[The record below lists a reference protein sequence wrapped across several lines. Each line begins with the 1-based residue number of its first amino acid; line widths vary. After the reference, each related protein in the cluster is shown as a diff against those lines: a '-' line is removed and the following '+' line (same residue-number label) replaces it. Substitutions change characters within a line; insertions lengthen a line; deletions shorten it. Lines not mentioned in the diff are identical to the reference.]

1 MSSFPERLAQ
11 SVAEHG
17 PLMVGIDPHLNRL
30 PEPFRQSFES
40 LTGASRRTAAAQAVL
55 EWSLQVIEAVAGEV
69 AVVKPQAAFFE
80 QLGSPGWAAL
90 EATCRAAREAGLL
103 VVLDAKR
110 GDIGST
116 AAAYAKALVDDDG
129 PVAADALTLS
139 PYLGPE
145 SLTPFVEYCR
155 NQNKGA
161 FILLRT
167 SNPGSEAL
175 QGQGSTGAAVDI
187 AQWLEGWNQE
197 LKGPSGYGPIGA
209 VVGATLSTEE
219 LHHWRKACPHTW
231 LLVPGV
237 GAQGAT
243 PADTRPCF
251 REDGLG
257 ALINVSRAVTFTSP
271 DEPPST
277 NPVQAIRSRVRA
289 LKAQF

>member
-11 SVAEHG
+11 SVTEHG
-17 PLMVGIDPHLNRL
+17 PLMVGIDPHLDRL
-30 PEPFRQSFES
+30 PERFKQAFEARR
-40 LTGASRRTAAAQAVL
+40 GATRRAAAAEAVL
-55 EWSLQVIEAVAGEV
+55 EWSLQVIEAVTGEV

-90 EATCRAAREAGLL
+90 EATCQAAREAGLL

-116 AAAYAKALVDDDG
+116 AAAYAKALVDNDG
-129 PVAADALTLS
+129 PIAADALTLS

-155 NQNKGA
+155 TQDKGA

-175 QGQGSTGAAVDI
+175 QGQGSGGAAADI
-187 AQWLEGWNQE
+187 AQWLESWNQE

-209 VVGATLSTEE
+209 VVGATLSKEE
-219 LHHWRKACPHTW
+219 LLHWRKACPHTW

-243 PADTRPCF
+243 PGDTRPCF
-251 REDGLG
+251 QEDGLG

-271 DEPPST
+271 DEPTPT
-277 NPVQAIRSRVRA
+277 DPVQAIRARVQA
-289 LKAQF
+289 LKTQF

>member
-1 MSSFPERLAQ
+1 MSSFPERLAL
-11 SVAEHG
+11 SVAKHG
-17 PLMVGIDPHLNRL
+17 PLMVGIDPHLEHL
-30 PEPFRQSFES
+30 PDPFKQTFES
-40 LTGASRRTAAAQAVL
+40 LSGAPRRAAAAQAVL

-90 EATCRAAREAGLL
+90 EATCKAAREAGLL

-116 AAAYAKALVDDDG
+116 ASAYAKALVDNEG

-155 NQNKGA
+155 TQEKGA

-175 QGQGSTGAAVDI
+175 QGQGSGGAAVEI
-187 AQWLEGWNQE
+187 AQWLEHWNQE
-197 LKGPSGYGPIGA
+197 LRGPSGFGPIGA
-209 VVGATLSTEE
+209 VVGATLAPEE
-219 LHHWRKACPHTW
+219 LQHWRKTCPHTW

-257 ALINVSRAVTFTSP
+257 ALVNVSRAVTFASP
-271 DEPPST
+271 NEPAST
-277 NPVQAIRSRVRA
+277 NPVRAIRERVQA

>member
-1 MSSFPERLAQ
+1 
-11 SVAEHG
+11 
-17 PLMVGIDPHLNRL
+17 MVGIDPHLDRL
-30 PEPFRQSFES
+30 PERFKQAFEARR
-40 LTGASRRTAAAQAVL
+40 GATRRAAAAEAVL
-55 EWSLQVIEAVAGEV
+55 EWSLQVIEAVTGEV

-90 EATCRAAREAGLL
+90 EATCQAAREAGLL

-116 AAAYAKALVDDDG
+116 AAAYAKALVDNDG
-129 PVAADALTLS
+129 PIAADALTLS

-155 NQNKGA
+155 TQDKGA

-175 QGQGSTGAAVDI
+175 QGQGSGGAAADI
-187 AQWLEGWNQE
+187 AQWLESWNQE

-209 VVGATLSTEE
+209 VVGATLSKEE
-219 LHHWRKACPHTW
+219 LLHWRKACPHTW

-243 PADTRPCF
+243 PGDTRPCF
-251 REDGLG
+251 QEDGLG

-271 DEPPST
+271 DEPPPKD
-277 NPVQAIRSRVRA
+277 PVQAIRTRVQA

>member
-1 MSSFPERLAQ
+1 MKSFPEQLAR

-17 PLMVGIDPHLNRL
+17 PLMVGIDPHLDRL
-30 PEPFRQSFES
+30 PTRFKQSFES
-40 LTGASRRTAAAQAVL
+40 LSGASRREAAAHAVLDWSLEIIQAV
-55 EWSLQVIEAVAGEV
+55 SGEV
-69 AVVKPQAAFFE
+69 GVVKPQAAFFE

-90 EATCRAAREAGLL
+90 EATCQAAKKAGLV

-116 AAAYAKALVDDDG
+116 ASAYAKALVDNDG
-129 PVAADALTLS
+129 PVGADAVTLS

-145 SLTPFVEYCR
+145 SLTPFVEYCTS
-155 NQNKGA
+155 QQKGA

-175 QGQGSTGAAVDI
+175 QGRGATGAAVEV
-187 AQWLEGWNQE
+187 AQWLENWNSS
-197 LKGPSGYGPIGA
+197 LKGPSGFGPIGA
-209 VVGATLSTEE
+209 VVGATLSADE
-219 LHHWRKACPHTW
+219 LAHWRKTCPHTW

-243 PADTRPCF
+243 PADTKPCF

-257 ALINVSRAVTFTSP
+257 ALINVSRAVTFTPAGEP
-271 DEPPST
+271 DPT
-277 NPVQAIRSRVRA
+277 DPVQAIRDRVRA